1 MSVIF
6 AQEEQLDD
14 VEENGT
20 RRSSRTR
27 RMIYDT
33 YDQKVLEQ
41 SYEDQPLR
49 KRYCRE
55 VQKEDSQDNDDVR
68 KYL

>member
-6 AQEEQLDD
+6 SQEEQLDD

-49 KRYCRE
+49 KRHCRE
-55 VQKEDSQDNDDVR
+55 VQMEDSQENDVSI
-68 KYL
+68 K